1 MTSNPYKKGKL
12 ASESEDSS
20 ADVVKALQYHVHK
33 ICERRI
39 QEDKKNIVMSKDAV
53 NALTEFTYHYATT
66 CLAND
71 LVMFSQHRKSKTVNA
86 DDVKLVARKDPSRL
100 GAHLERCHMELIE
113 KQEQSK
119 KKKSKNKVKVKD
131 VHSSQDEHLKKMEGM
146 NAMQK
151 RDYLM
156 NAAKSSSESEE
167 EDSSLEDRIIFRQKP
182 KSGIIRIDSDSDS
195 NGDDVERKRPKRSE
209 QQFHVQ
215 VMSSSSSSSD
225 DDSDVSSS
233 ASIDDKKPRAR

>member
-1 MTSNPYKKGKL
+1 MTSNPYKKGKF

-20 ADVVKALQYHVHK
+20 ADIVKALQYHVHK
-33 ICERRI
+33 ICGRRI
-39 QEDKKNIVMSKDAV
+39 EEDKKNVVMSKDAV

-100 GAHLERCHMELIE
+100 GAHLERCHTELIE
-113 KQEQSK
+113 KQEQSKK

-156 NAAKSSSESEE
+156 NAAKSSSESEKD
-167 EDSSLEDRIIFRQKP
+167 DSSLEDRIIFRQKS
-182 KSGIIRIDSDSDS
+182 KSGIIRIDSDSNS
-195 NGDDVERKRPKRSE
+195 DDVDCKKPKRGE
-209 QQFHVQ
+209 EQFHVQ

-225 DDSDVSSS
+225 DDSDRSSS